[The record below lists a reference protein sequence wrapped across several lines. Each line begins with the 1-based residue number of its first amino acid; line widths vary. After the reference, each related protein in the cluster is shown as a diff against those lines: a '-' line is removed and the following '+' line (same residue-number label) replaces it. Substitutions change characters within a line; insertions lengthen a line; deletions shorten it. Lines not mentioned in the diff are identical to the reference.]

1 MAALLLGKAVVDIT
15 PPVGAHLAGWAGERY
30 SNRIHQPLT
39 CRVLYLRGGET
50 AAVIVSV
57 DLIGL
62 DKDYSDEIRAAA
74 GEKLGL
80 PVSAIML
87 SATHTHSSPILPPC
101 LFPQHPKPDAH
112 YMEDLKRKVV
122 GACVFASQSFV
133 PVTVG
138 FGRGFG
144 DLGVNRRLPYVNGKS
159 GFPPKAD
166 PSQWIDRE
174 IGVLRFEALD
184 GGTAAV
190 LFSYGCH
197 PTVGGNT
204 RFIGPDF
211 PGPAR
216 RMVEGYFG
224 GHGRGGLGS
233 QGAGGADSWG
243 GGTTAFFLLGNC
255 GEIRS
260 NYTNEDGTFR
270 WDVDTDLVEQAG
282 ARIGAEVIKAAVTIE
297 SGAGGKVGQASGQ
310 AGALSEGR
318 SHIGQSAGSSTGEQP
333 VSDQPSAKSQLG
345 IGQAFGDL
353 YTIRDEVAIRCEFQA
368 FRIGEAV
375 IVSNPGECFS
385 GIGRKV
391 RERFAFPLL
400 FSSITNGF
408 LGYVPTKEAYP
419 FEGYEVSLSYEFFG
433 LSAPIRSDGEDV
445 FADGMTAAIEQS
457 LA

>member
-1 MAALLLGKAVVDIT
+1 MTALLLGKAVVDIT
-15 PPVGAHLAGWAGERY
+15 PPIGAHLAGWAGERY

-39 CRVLYLRGGET
+39 CRVLYLREGET

-62 DKDYSDEIRAAA
+62 DKTYSDEIRASA

-80 PVSAIML
+80 PMSAIML

-122 GACVFASQSFV
+122 GACVFASQSFI
-133 PVTVG
+133 PVMVG
-138 FGRGFG
+138 FGRGVG

-174 IGVLRFEALD
+174 IGVLRFDALD

-204 RFIGPDF
+204 RFMGPDF

-216 RMVEGYFG
+216 RMVESYFG
-224 GHGRGGLGS
+224 GYGRGGQAAIGS
-233 QGAGGADSWG
+233 DSCG
-243 GGTTAFFLLGNC
+243 SGTTALFLLGNC

-270 WDVDTDLVEQAG
+270 WDVDSDLVEQAG
-282 ARIGAEVIKAAVTIE
+282 ARIGAEVIKAAVTAE
-297 SGAGGKVGQASGQ
+297 P
-310 AGALSEGR
+310 SE
-318 SHIGQSAGSSTGEQP
+318 
-333 VSDQPSAKSQLG
+333 KSQLG
-345 IGQAFGDL
+345 VGQSFGDL

-419 FEGYEVSLSYEFFG
+419 YEGYEVSLSYEFFG

-445 FADGMTAAIEQS
+445 FADGMTAAIKQS